1 MSVLLTTPKVS
12 EQLSLRHRTLTDRT
26 KQLAK
31 WLARTFP
38 TRTIKLIG
46 DGAYSVIDLGLGCNK
61 LKHVTLIAPLRLDA
75 RLFEPAPVRKPGTN
89 GRPRVVGLR
98 LPLLRDLA
106 TDLNQKWE
114 LSELDWYGGT
124 KREMWLL
131 TGTAVWYSTLWA
143 DAPLP
148 LRWVLVRDP
157 LGKLETKAF
166 FSTDLAQ
173 SAASIASDFVKRWN
187 IEVTF
192 EESRAHLGVE
202 TQRQW
207 SDLAIERTTPVLLG
221 LFSLVCLFAQAL
233 QPEGKLEL
241 YQTAWYRKTEATFSD
256 VLATVR
262 KSLWGVGFK
271 TSPHTADVC
280 LVSRDL
286 LERLTY
292 AACY

>member
-1 MSVLLTTPKVS
+1 M
-12 EQLSLRHRTLTDRT
+12 
-26 KQLAK
+26 
-31 WLARTFP
+31 
-38 TRTIKLIG
+38 
-46 DGAYSVIDLGLGCNK
+46 IDLGLVCYK
-61 LKHVTLIAPLRLDA
+61 LKTVALIAPLRLDA

-89 GRPRVVGLR
+89 GRPRVVGFR

-106 TDLNQKWE
+106 TDYNQEWE
-114 LSELDWYGGT
+114 LSELEWYGGT
-124 KREMWLL
+124 KREMYLL

-148 LRWVLVRDP
+148 VRWVLVRDP
-157 LGKLETKAF
+157 TVKLQTKAF
-166 FSTDLAQ
+166 FSTDLCQ
-173 SAASIASDFVKRWN
+173 SAASIAGDFVKRWN

-192 EESRAHLGVE
+192 EETRAHLGIE

-207 SDLAIERTTPVLLG
+207 SDKAIERTTPVLLG

-233 QPEGKLEL
+233 QPDSKLEV

-262 KSLWGVGFK
+262 RALWGIGFK
-271 TSPHTADVC
+271 TSTHTADVC
-280 LVSRDL
+280 LVRQDL